1 MFNLSILIFKDD
13 SQKTNEND
21 IQEIFKPF
29 NYTLQKVIRN
39 TINIFDSYEEYISPT
54 YKVKKPVRQFKE
66 VSTDYYTTDEELIR
80 VCGKKFFVGAGC
92 RVLPIFRWSTT

>member
-1 MFNLSILIFKDD
+1 MILK
-13 SQKTNEND
+13 KTNENY

-54 YKVKKPVRQFKE
+54 YKVKSPSDNLRKSSQII
-66 VSTDYYTTDEELIR
+66 T
-80 VCGKKFFVGAGC
+80 
-92 RVLPIFRWSTT
+92 